1 MPQKGREGNGWPI
14 LGTAKIASM
23 LDQWKDKQ
31 TWNKRRQ
38 EAFKSFFNY
47 FLDGFG
53 ELTSKRTDVMSMVQ
67 K

>member
-1 MPQKGREGNGWPI
+1 MPQKGREGNGRPI
-14 LGTAKIASM
+14 LGTAKIAGM

-31 TWNKRRQ
+31 TWNKKRQ
-38 EAFKSFFNY
+38 EAIKTLKKK
-47 FLDGFG
+47 LDGFG